1 MSRRMDYVIDLD
13 KPAEALYESFTSRQY
28 WDDLITI
35 HEANALTEIVEF
47 SHDEN
52 GTDIEFTHTM
62 SRHNLPPIASA
73 VVPIKIVVT
82 RKQHFDAFNPESRSA
97 TGHYC
102 ALVPAAPLD
111 FNGNYVLGQTPTGS
125 ELRLN
130 SLCTVKVPLIGG
142 KIEQLILDGLRHLFD
157 AERDFTRDWIAS
169 HH

>member
-35 HEANALTEIVEF
+35 HEANALTEIVGF
-47 SHDEN
+47 SRDES
-52 GTDIEFTHTM
+52 GTDIEFTHTL

-82 RKQHFDAFNPESRSA
+82 RKQHFDAFNPESRTA
-97 TGHYC
+97 KGHYC

-111 FNGNYVLGQTPTGS
+111 FTGHYVLGQTPTGS

-130 SLCTVKVPLIGG
+130 SLCTVNVPLLGG
-142 KIEQLILDGLRHLFD
+142 KIEQLILNGLRHLFD

-169 HH
+169 HY

>member
-35 HEANALTEIVEF
+35 HEANAHTEIVEF
-47 SHDEN
+47 SQGED

-82 RKQHFDAFNPESRSA
+82 RKQHFDTYNPESRSA
-97 TGHYC
+97 HGHYC

-111 FNGNYVLGQTPTGS
+111 FVGSYVLGQTATGS
-125 ELRLN
+125 ALRL
-130 SLCTVKVPLIGG
+130 SSVCTVNVPLIGG

-157 AERDFTRDWIAS
+157 AESDFTQDWIAS
-169 HH
+169 HY